1 GMVEL
6 PEGKMKSRE
15 GTVVDADDLLE
26 EMEAT
31 AADLANEQ
39 GKLSELSE
47 AEKSEAF
54 KMIGH
59 GALKYFLLKVD
70 PRKGMKFDPKES
82 IDFLG
87 NTGPFI
93 QFNYVRTRALLRK
106 SGGISEAEF
115 PTELHPS
122 EKLLI
127 KKLYDFETVIT
138 EAANSYDPAG
148 LANYTF
154 ELAKE
159 FSSFYNQCPILS
171 AEDKISLNFRLQL
184 ASKTGD
190 VIKQAMG
197 LLGINMPERM

>member
-1 GMVEL
+1 
-6 PEGKMKSRE
+6 
-15 GTVVDADDLLE
+15 
-26 EMEAT
+26 
-31 AADLANEQ
+31 
-39 GKLSELSE
+39 
-47 AEKSEAF
+47 
-54 KMIGH
+54 MIGH

-106 SGGISEAEF
+106 SGGISRKQNS

-171 AEDKISLNFRLQL
+171 AEDKISLKFQTSTCLKNR
-184 ASKTGD
+184 
-190 VIKQAMG
+190 
-197 LLGINMPERM
+197 